1 MERLSG
7 EEKEKKKKTGKKS
20 AAAAA
25 APEPE
30 RSKDGIVEWRQMPH
44 MLTMTATPI
53 PRTLAMCE
61 HGEMAIS
68 CIDEKPAGRLPIFT
82 KILMSKD
89 HHIAYDKYMVDAVKS
104 GSQCYIILPL
114 VEESKAE
121 RMERF
126 KSAEEEHKRLVEKYP
141 EVTFGILH
149 GKQSSDEKAT
159 ALKDFKDGKT
169 QVLVATT
176 VIEVGVD
183 VANASLIIIE
193 DADRFGV
200 AQLHQMRGRVGRGK
214 TASSCFLLLGDEAGY
229 PAQQRMKVLEQ
240 SNNGFKVAESDL
252 RNRGPGDLTGTRQS
266 GHKDTLCLARVETDL
281 ALVEAARRAAAETIA
296 RANVRGESLPAPL
309 AVRIMDRPPALDLNA

>member
-1 MERLSG
+1 MERPSG

-126 KSAEEEHKRLVEKYP
+126 KSA
-141 EVTFGILH
+141 G
-149 GKQSSDEKAT
+149 G
-159 ALKDFKDGKT
+159 G
-169 QVLVATT
+169 
-176 VIEVGVD
+176 
-183 VANASLIIIE
+183 
-193 DADRFGV
+193 
-200 AQLHQMRGRVGRGK
+200 AQEARGK
-214 TASSCFLLLGDEAGY
+214 IPRGDVWDSSREAK
-229 PAQQRMKVLEQ
+229 QRR
-240 SNNGFKVAESDL
+240 ESH
-252 RNRGPGDLTGTRQS
+252 G
-266 GHKDTLCLARVETDL
+266 VEGL
-281 ALVEAARRAAAETIA
+281 QGR
-296 RANVRGESLPAPL
+296 
-309 AVRIMDRPPALDLNA
+309 